1 MKTSL
6 DKIFILI
13 VFFSLF
19 IATKGISQKAE
30 KIAWLTDEEM
40 AKFSMQ
46 DMSKKLEG
54 KWLYIYRSCPWEV
67 QETTKNEERVIEF
80 KEDSTTFQ
88 WYKNNKTD
96 ATFSWKI
103 KEESQGWF
111 TLDYK
116 IGKTTELEVPPF
128 DLKGRIMISKDYKYI
143 SFSNEIEIDAGCL
156 VCFKRVKE

>member
-6 DKIFILI
+6 NKIFLLI
-13 VFFSLF
+13 MFFSLF
-19 IATKGISQKAE
+19 TATKSISQKAE
-30 KIAWLTDEEM
+30 KITWFTDEEM
-40 AKFSMQ
+40 AKVSMQ

-54 KWLYIYRSCPWEV
+54 KWLYIYRSCPWED

-80 KEDSTTFQ
+80 KEDSTAFQ

-96 ATFSWKI
+96 AAFFWKI
-103 KEESQGWF
+103 KEESKGWF

-116 IGKTTELEVPPF
+116 IEETDELVSPF

-156 VCFKRVKE
+156 VCFKRVEE